1 MAARRLT
8 ERFRRFRALEGRD
21 KWMLLHAMMWL
32 AMARVMLLVMPFRKL
47 AARLSGE
54 QEAEKGEPDPELL
67 ERIGFAVRAAA
78 GNVPWRSDC
87 FPQSIACRMLLK
99 HHGYK
104 STIHLGV
111 KKVGDELEGH
121 AWLTCC
127 GTVVTGGED
136 LDRYAETHRLGE

>member
-1 MAARRLT
+1 MQKLT
-8 ERFRRFRALEGRD
+8 KFRALGGAD
-21 KWMLLHAMMWL
+21 KRMLLHATAWL
-32 AMARVMLLVMPFRKL
+32 ALARLMLLVFPFRRL
-47 AARLSGE
+47 VARLSREDATGN
-54 QEAEKGEPDPELL
+54 GTPDTEFL
-67 ERIGFAVRAAA
+67 ERIGYAVRTAAA
-78 GNVPWRSDC
+78 NAPWRSDC

-99 HHGYK
+99 HHGYD

-136 LDRYAETHRLGE
+136 LDRYAETHRLGA